1 MVLVTGDDFRLV
13 DVTLMLVADVVL
25 HYCDVT
31 IIHWRYF
38 SLQFCDFTV
47 ILALHFGDFT
57 LIFL

>member
-1 MVLVTGDDFRLV
+1 MVFVTGYDIRLV
-13 DVTLMLVADVVL
+13 DIALKLVANVVL

-47 ILALHFGDFT
+47 ILALHF
-57 LIFL
+57 